1 MFVDPIA
8 RHSNFLDY
16 SRQHLVVNT
25 RECTCE
31 VVVLLQPRP
40 QGAFPKAKESDL
52 GKSLVLLIK
61 PIIFLTFSFLLL
73 RGMFKFLIFPAK
85 QEEVM

>member
-16 SRQHLVVNT
+16 SKQHVVVNT
-25 RECTCE
+25 REYTCE

-40 QGAFPKAKESDL
+40 QGAFPKAKE
-52 GKSLVLLIK
+52 K
-61 PIIFLTFSFLLL
+61 
-73 RGMFKFLIFPAK
+73 
-85 QEEVM
+85 